1 MILDKRRAHLLSV
14 LLQSS
19 KPIHAKQ
26 LTENLGISKRTIY
39 YDLDQINDWLAS
51 QSFDAIQN
59 IHGQGFWLPESL
71 KQQINLQEYNLTD
84 EYVYQFSES
93 ERILL
98 LIVRLLTE
106 DTMLTMNSFIA
117 SIQMSR
123 GTIVKDLKKVKEQ
136 LKAYELLLDYSRSKG
151 YRVVG
156 QEEDKRKLLSNAFST
171 IMLDSEW
178 KTIREKIYTMLGP
191 KEFLKNGYV
200 PDKEKII
207 QFINQAENGLFL
219 MLTDEMIEMLAI
231 ELLIIIK
238 RVGSGQFVT
247 IDQEEKNVLKET
259 EHHKAANLIM
269 KRLSEHFHVMIPP
282 DEICFLTMNL
292 LGLKVH
298 RDDFSYYSKREKS
311 GLRKVAQRMIADFQ
325 TYACV
330 IFDDR
335 GGLENNLIAHIKPT
349 YYRLKYNVKTSGN
362 LVSSI
367 KENYSEIY
375 HFTKRV
381 VVHLEYYVGKSIPD
395 EETAYIAL
403 HFGGWLKKENKQVDL
418 KYKALIVCENGIGT
432 SNMLK
437 TQLEGLIAGLDVVAI
452 QSMREFNLN
461 RVNADVIFSTNYIKE
476 NEIPVI
482 HVPAILS
489 NTDKEQI
496 LQTVNDLFQS
506 DYQEYDEAE
515 HIIRVI
521 ENYATIHDRQNLI
534 DAISKMN
541 IEQRHQIKELKK
553 PMLKELLTES
563 TIQLEDH
570 VSNWE
575 EAIKVAAK
583 PLVTQLSITQ
593 EYVQAMIDNVKELGP
608 YVVIAP
614 NIALPHARPE
624 AGVQRLG
631 MSLLR
636 LKESVNFSDEEK
648 HRAQLII
655 VLAAIDNQTHLKALS
670 QLTEMLSDEENV
682 QRLIDSANTDEVLD
696 LINNY

>member
-14 LLQSS
+14 LLQST

-26 LTENLGISKRTIY
+26 LTEKLGVSQRTIY

-51 QSFDAIQN
+51 EKLDAIQN
-59 IHGQGFWLPESL
+59 IHGQGLWLPDSL
-71 KQQINLQEYNLTD
+71 KHEINLQEYNLTD

-98 LIVRLLTE
+98 LLVRLLTDE
-106 DTMLTMNSFIA
+106 TVLTMESFTT

-123 GTIVKDLKKVKEQ
+123 GTIVKDLKKVKVKLSEYA
-136 LKAYELLLDYSRSKG
+136 LSLDYSRLKG
-151 YRVVG
+151 YQVTG
-156 QEEDKRKLLSNAFST
+156 EEENKRKLLSNVFSI

-178 KTIREKIYTMLGP
+178 KTIREKIYNMLGT
-191 KEFLKNGYV
+191 KDFEKNGYV
-200 PDKEKII
+200 PDREKII
-207 QFINQAENGLFL
+207 QIINKAENELFL
-219 MLTDEMIEMLAI
+219 MLTDEMVEMLAI
-231 ELLIIIK
+231 ELLIMIK
-238 RVGSGQFVT
+238 RVGSKQFVKV
-247 IDQEEKNVLKET
+247 DSEEKNVLRET
-259 EHHKAANLIM
+259 EHFKAAQLITG
-269 KRLSEHFHVMIPP
+269 RLSDLFHVAIPP

-311 GLRKVAQRMIADFQ
+311 GLRKVVQRMIADFQ
-325 TYACV
+325 TDACV

-335 GGLENNLIAHIKPT
+335 EGLENNLISHIKPT
-349 YYRLKYNVKTSGN
+349 YYRLKYNVKMSKH

-367 KENYSEIY
+367 KENYPEIF

-381 VVHLEYYVGKSIPD
+381 IVHLEYYVGKSVPD

-437 TQLEGLIAGLDVVAI
+437 TQLESLIAGLDVVAI
-452 QSMREFNLN
+452 QSMREFNAK
-461 RVNADVIFSTNYIKE
+461 RVGVDVIFSTNYIKE
-476 NEIPVI
+476 KEIPVI

-489 NTDKEQI
+489 NVDKEQI
-496 LQTVNDLFQS
+496 LQTVNDLFKREN
-506 DYQEYDEAE
+506 QEINEVE
-515 HIIRVI
+515 HILQVI
-521 ENYATIHDRQNLI
+521 ENYATIHDRHNLKE
-534 DAISKMN
+534 AISKMD
-541 IEQRHQIKELKK
+541 IEQRHQIKELNK
-553 PMLKELLTES
+553 PMLNELLTES

-575 EAIKVAAK
+575 EAISVAAQ
-583 PLVTQLSITQ
+583 PLLSQHSITQ
-593 EYVQAMIDNVKELGP
+593 EYVQAMIDNVNELGP

-636 LKESVNFSDEEK
+636 LKDPVHFSDKEK
-648 HRAQLII
+648 HRVRLII

-670 QLTEMLSDEENV
+670 QLTEMLSNEENV
-682 QRLIDSANTDEVLD
+682 QHLIDSTSRKEVLD
-696 LINNY
+696 LINKF